1 MSNSENQPMKAYKDY
16 KWIVVDKEMLWGT
29 PSIRGTR
36 LHVSQILDCLAIGM
50 TPEEIEQDY
59 PGFPKE
65 SIPEILK
72 FAAEMVRIKN
82 VAA

>member
-1 MSNSENQPMKAYKDY
+1 MPNFESPPLRAYKDY
-16 KWIVVDKEMLWGT
+16 KWIIIDEQILWGT
-29 PSIRGTR
+29 PTIRGTR

-50 TPEEIEQDY
+50 TAAEIEEDY

-72 FAAEMVRIKN
+72 FAAETVRTKN

>member
-1 MSNSENQPMKAYKDY
+1 MSDLESQPLKAYKDY
-16 KWIVVDKEMLWGT
+16 KWIIIDEQMLWGT

-36 LHVSQILDCLAIGM
+36 LHVSQILDCLSAGM
-50 TPEEIEQDY
+50 TAEEIELDY

-72 FAAEMVRIKN
+72 FAAEMVRTKN
-82 VAA
+82 VAT